1 MIQILLSWALI
12 MKRKLLIPVSS
23 GLKKLGSD
31 LKKARLKRGL
41 KMSVV
46 ADRAGISRET
56 LSKIQKGDSGVGI
69 GNYASVIFAIG
80 LGVDWTNLADI
91 EKDTMGQMLD
101 EKRIPLRA
109 RDIKL

>member
-1 MIQILLSWALI
+1 MGIDYEEKIAYTRQQRA
-12 MKRKLLIPVSS
+12 
-23 GLKKLGSD
+23 KKLGSD
-31 LKKARLKRGL
+31 LKKARLRRGL

-80 LGVDWTNLADI
+80 LGVAWTNLADI
-91 EKDTMGQMLD
+91 EKDIMGRMLD

>member
-1 MIQILLSWALI
+1 MI
-12 MKRKLLIPVSS
+12 
-23 GLKKLGSD
+23 
-31 LKKARLKRGL
+31 
-41 KMSVV
+41 VV

-56 LSKIQKGDSGVGI
+56 LSKIQKGDSGVGV

-91 EKDTMGQMLD
+91 EKDTMGRMLD

-109 RDIKL
+109 RDMKS

>member
-1 MIQILLSWALI
+1 MEINPII
-12 MKRKLLIPVSS
+12 VGINMKRKLLIPIRS

-31 LKKARLKRGL
+31 LKKARLRRGL

-56 LSKIQKGDSGVGI
+56 LSKIQKGDSGAGI

-80 LGVDWTNLADI
+80 LGVDWMNLADI
-91 EKDTMGQMLD
+91 EKDTMGQLLD
-101 EKRIPLRA
+101 EERIPLRA
-109 RDIKL
+109 RNTKL